1 LPRVQYAPEQV
12 VSGWTIVSVTDIR
25 NISVAVPSPS
35 PVRANQRYWC
45 LYAGCPSTGR
55 GATLPVMAS
64 SVPANK
70 LPRRSP
76 WRLRVYST
84 TALLKHVWTS
94 SYEDGVYN
102 RAAELA
108 YFFFLSL
115 FPGMIFIT
123 TLLGFVFK
131 SNAQLTG
138 LLLHYLSTTLPGSAF
153 QLIRTVIEEVTRSSG
168 SGKLTFGIL
177 AALWTANSGMNAL
190 EDALNAVYKVKESRP
205 LWKTYGIALIL
216 TVLASLLI
224 IAALTVFLYGGALV
238 QVVSN
243 TVGLKPIFYWSW
255 KIAQWP
261 IALFFVSLVAS
272 MVYYAAPNLK
282 QRRWQWLSPGAFFA
296 TLGWIAASGLLRLY
310 FHFFT
315 NYAKTYGSLGAVMVL
330 LTWLYVTGTMLL
342 LGAEVNMVIETAAVR
357 ANAIPP
363 EDRPPATAS
372 RAEPHG

>member
-1 LPRVQYAPEQV
+1 
-12 VSGWTIVSVTDIR
+12 
-25 NISVAVPSPS
+25 
-35 PVRANQRYWC
+35 
-45 LYAGCPSTGR
+45 
-55 GATLPVMAS
+55 
-64 SVPANK
+64 
-70 LPRRSP
+70 
-76 WRLRVYST
+76 
-84 TALLKHVWTS
+84 
-94 SYEDGVYN
+94 
-102 RAAELA
+102 
-108 YFFFLSL
+108 
-115 FPGMIFIT
+115 MIFIT

-131 SNAQLTG
+131 SNGQLTG

-153 QLIRTVIEEVTRSSG
+153 QLIRTVITEVTRSSG

-243 TVGLKPIFYWSW
+243 TVGLRPAFYWSW
-255 KIAQWP
+255 KVAQWP

-272 MVYYAAPNLK
+272 MVYYAAPNVK
-282 QRRWQWLSPGAFFA
+282 QRRWQWLSPGALFA
-296 TLGWIAASGLLRLY
+296 TLGWVAASGLLRLY

-357 ANAIPP
+357 ANAVPP
-363 EDRPPATAS
+363 EDRPTPTTSDPEAQGHAF
-372 RAEPHG
+372 R

>member
-1 LPRVQYAPEQV
+1 
-12 VSGWTIVSVTDIR
+12 
-25 NISVAVPSPS
+25 
-35 PVRANQRYWC
+35 
-45 LYAGCPSTGR
+45 
-55 GATLPVMAS
+55 MAS

-70 LPRRSP
+70 LPRKSP
-76 WRLRVYST
+76 WRLRVSSIET
-84 TALLKHVWTS
+84 LLKHVWTS

-153 QLIRTVIEEVTRSSG
+153 QLIRTVIAEITRSSG

-190 EDALNAVYKVKESRP
+190 EDALNAVYRVKESRP

-224 IAALTVFLYGGALV
+224 IAALMVFLYGGSLV
-238 QVVSN
+238 QVVSD
-243 TVGLKPIFYWSW
+243 TVGLKPVFYWSW

-272 MVYYAAPNLK
+272 MV
-282 QRRWQWLSPGAFFA
+282 
-296 TLGWIAASGLLRLY
+296 
-310 FHFFT
+310 
-315 NYAKTYGSLGAVMVL
+315 
-330 LTWLYVTGTMLL
+330 
-342 LGAEVNMVIETAAVR
+342 
-357 ANAIPP
+357 
-363 EDRPPATAS
+363 
-372 RAEPHG
+372 

>member
-1 LPRVQYAPEQV
+1 MQ
-12 VSGWTIVSVTDIR
+12 
-25 NISVAVPSPS
+25 
-35 PVRANQRYWC
+35 
-45 LYAGCPSTGR
+45 
-55 GATLPVMAS
+55 S
-64 SVPANK
+64 SVPANA
-70 LPRRSP
+70 LPQKSP
-76 WRLRVYST
+76 WRLHVSSVTTLLRRVW
-84 TALLKHVWTS
+84 AS

-115 FPGMIFIT
+115 FPGVIFIT

-131 SNAQLTG
+131 SNTQLTV
-138 LLLHYLSTTLPGSAF
+138 LLLQYLSTTLPGTAF
-153 QLIRTVIEEVTRSSG
+153 ELIRTVITEVTRSSG

-205 LWKTYGIALIL
+205 LWKTYGIALSL
-216 TVLASLLI
+216 TVAASLLI

-238 QVVSN
+238 QKVSD
-243 TVGLKPIFYWSW
+243 TVGLKPVFYWTW

-272 MVYYAAPNLK
+272 MVYYAAPNVK
-282 QRRWQWLSPGAFFA
+282 QRCWQWLSPGALFA

-315 NYAKTYGSLGAVMVL
+315 SYAKTYGSLGAVMVL
-330 LTWLYVTGTMLL
+330 MTWLYVTGTMLL
-342 LGAEVNMVIETAAVR
+342 LGAEVNMILEVYAVR
-357 ANAIPP
+357 AHAVPLEDQKNSSAAGHPP
-363 EDRPPATAS
+363 VR
-372 RAEPHG
+372 

>member
-1 LPRVQYAPEQV
+1 MP
-12 VSGWTIVSVTDIR
+12 
-25 NISVAVPSPS
+25 
-35 PVRANQRYWC
+35 
-45 LYAGCPSTGR
+45 
-55 GATLPVMAS
+55 S
-64 SVPANK
+64 SVPAHE
-70 LPRRSP
+70 LPKKSP
-76 WRLRVYST
+76 WGLHASSAMT
-84 TALLKHVWTS
+84 LLKRVWTS

-115 FPGMIFIT
+115 FPGVIFIT

-131 SNAQLTG
+131 SNTQLTV
-138 LLLHYLSTTLPGSAF
+138 LLLQYLSTTLPGTAF
-153 QLIRTVIEEVTRSSG
+153 ELIRTVITEVTRSSG

-216 TVLASLLI
+216 TVSASLLI

-238 QVVSN
+238 QIVSN
-243 TVGLKPIFYWSW
+243 SVGLKPVFYWTW

-282 QRRWQWLSPGAFFA
+282 QRCWQWLSPGALFA

-315 NYAKTYGSLGAVMVL
+315 SYAKTYGSLGAVMVL

-342 LGAEVNMVIETAAVR
+342 LGAEVNMIIEVAAVR
-357 ANAIPP
+357 AHAV
-363 EDRPPATAS
+363 PPADQGEVS
-372 RAEPHG
+372 SPDDPPIDR

>member
-1 LPRVQYAPEQV
+1 MVYCACECGHALSR
-12 VSGWTIVSVTDIR
+12 S
-25 NISVAVPSPS
+25 
-35 PVRANQRYWC
+35 
-45 LYAGCPSTGR
+45 
-55 GATLPVMAS
+55 
-64 SVPANK
+64 PANA
-70 LPRRSP
+70 LPKKSP
-76 WRLRVYST
+76 WRLHVSSIT
-84 TALLKHVWTS
+84 SLLKRVWTS

-115 FPGMIFIT
+115 FPGVIFIT

-131 SNAQLTG
+131 SNTQLTG
-138 LLLHYLSTTLPGSAF
+138 LLLQYLSTTLPGTAF
-153 QLIRTVIEEVTRSSG
+153 ELIRTVIMEVTRSSG
-168 SGKLTFGIL
+168 SGKLSFGIL

-216 TVLASLLI
+216 TVSASLLI

-238 QVVSN
+238 QVVSD
-243 TVGLKPIFYWSW
+243 TVGLRPVFYWTW

-282 QRRWQWLSPGAFFA
+282 QRCWQWLSPGALFA

-315 NYAKTYGSLGAVMVL
+315 SYAKTYGSLGAVMVL

-342 LGAEVNMVIETAAVR
+342 LGAEVNMVIEVAAAR
-357 ANAIPP
+357 AHAVPT
-363 EDRPPATAS
+363 EA
-372 RAEPHG
+372 

>member
-1 LPRVQYAPEQV
+1 
-12 VSGWTIVSVTDIR
+12 
-25 NISVAVPSPS
+25 
-35 PVRANQRYWC
+35 
-45 LYAGCPSTGR
+45 
-55 GATLPVMAS
+55 MS
-64 SVPANK
+64 SAVPANK
-70 LPRRSP
+70 LPRKSP
-76 WRLRVYST
+76 WRLRFSST
-84 TALLKHVWTS
+84 TTLLKHVWTS

-131 SNAQLTG
+131 SNTQLMA

-153 QLIRTVIEEVTRSSG
+153 QLIRTVIAEVTRSSG

-243 TVGLKPIFYWSW
+243 TVGLKPAFYWSW
-255 KIAQWP
+255 KVAQWP

-272 MVYYAAPNLK
+272 MVYYAAPNVK

-310 FHFFT
+310 FHFIT

-342 LGAEVNMVIETAAVR
+342 LGAEVNMVVESEAVR
-357 ANAIPP
+357 AGAVPP
-363 EDRPPATAS
+363 EDQSPAMIRDAGS
-372 RAEPHG
+372 D

>member
-1 LPRVQYAPEQV
+1 
-12 VSGWTIVSVTDIR
+12 
-25 NISVAVPSPS
+25 
-35 PVRANQRYWC
+35 
-45 LYAGCPSTGR
+45 
-55 GATLPVMAS
+55 MAS

-70 LPRRSP
+70 LPRKSP
-76 WRLRVYST
+76 WRLRVSSAT
-84 TALLKHVWTS
+84 TLLKHVWIS
-94 SYEDGVYN
+94 AYEDGVYN

-115 FPGMIFIT
+115 FPGIIFIT

-153 QLIRTVIEEVTRSSG
+153 QLIRTVITEVTRSTG

-238 QVVSN
+238 QLVSN
-243 TVGLKPIFYWSW
+243 TVGLRPAFYWSW
-255 KIAQWP
+255 KVAQWP

-272 MVYYAAPNLK
+272 MVYYAAPNVK
-282 QRRWQWLSPGAFFA
+282 QRRWQWLSPGALFA
-296 TLGWIAASGLLRLY
+296 TLGWVAASGLLRLY

-357 ANAIPP
+357 ANAVPP
-363 EDRPPATAS
+363 EDRPTPATSDAEAQGQPS
-372 RAEPHG
+372 R

>member
-1 LPRVQYAPEQV
+1 M
-12 VSGWTIVSVTDIR
+12 
-25 NISVAVPSPS
+25 
-35 PVRANQRYWC
+35 
-45 LYAGCPSTGR
+45 
-55 GATLPVMAS
+55 MAS

-70 LPRRSP
+70 LPRKSP
-76 WRLRVYST
+76 WRLRVSST
-84 TALLKHVWTS
+84 ATLLKHVWTS

-108 YFFFLSL
+108 CFFFLSL

-138 LLLHYLSTTLPGSAF
+138 LLLRYLSTTLPGSAF
-153 QLIRTVIEEVTRSSG
+153 QLIRTVITEVTRSSG

-238 QVVSN
+238 QEVSN
-243 TVGLKPIFYWSW
+243 TVGLRPAFYWSW
-255 KIAQWP
+255 KVAQWP

-272 MVYYAAPNLK
+272 MVYYAAPNVK
-282 QRRWQWLSPGAFFA
+282 QRRWQWLSPGALFA
-296 TLGWIAASGLLRLY
+296 TLGWVAASGLLRLY

-342 LGAEVNMVIETAAVR
+342 LGAEVNMVIEVAAVR
-357 ANAIPP
+357 ANAVPP
-363 EDRPPATAS
+363 DDRPSATRSPAESPDQPST
-372 RAEPHG
+372 

>member
-1 LPRVQYAPEQV
+1 MP
-12 VSGWTIVSVTDIR
+12 
-25 NISVAVPSPS
+25 
-35 PVRANQRYWC
+35 
-45 LYAGCPSTGR
+45 
-55 GATLPVMAS
+55 S
-64 SVPANK
+64 SVPAHE
-70 LPRRSP
+70 LPKKSP
-76 WRLRVYST
+76 WGLHASSAMT
-84 TALLKHVWTS
+84 LLKRVWTS

-115 FPGMIFIT
+115 FPGVIFIT

-131 SNAQLTG
+131 SNTQLTV
-138 LLLHYLSTTLPGSAF
+138 LLLQYLSTTLPGTAF
-153 QLIRTVIEEVTRSSG
+153 ELIRTVITEVTRASG

-216 TVLASLLI
+216 TVSASLLI

-238 QVVSN
+238 QIVSN
-243 TVGLKPIFYWSW
+243 SVGLKPVFYWTW

-282 QRRWQWLSPGAFFA
+282 QRCWQWLSPGALFA

-315 NYAKTYGSLGAVMVL
+315 SYAKTYGSLGAVMVL

-342 LGAEVNMVIETAAVR
+342 LGAEVNMIIEVAAVR
-357 ANAIPP
+357 AHAV
-363 EDRPPATAS
+363 PPADQGEVS
-372 RAEPHG
+372 SHDDPSNR

>member
-1 LPRVQYAPEQV
+1 VGKAAELEDA
-12 VSGWTIVSVTDIR
+12 
-25 NISVAVPSPS
+25 AMPS
-35 PVRANQRYWC
+35 PV
-45 LYAGCPSTGR
+45 
-55 GATLPVMAS
+55 
-64 SVPANK
+64 PANA
-70 LPRRSP
+70 LPRKSP
-76 WRLRVYST
+76 WRLHVSSAT
-84 TALLKHVWTS
+84 TFVKRVWTS

-115 FPGMIFIT
+115 FPGVIFMT

-131 SNAQLTG
+131 SNTQLTV

-153 QLIRTVIEEVTRSSG
+153 ALIRQVIIEITRSSG

-190 EDALNAVYKVKESRP
+190 EDALNAVYKVKESRA

-216 TVLASLLI
+216 TVSASLLI
-224 IAALTVFLYGGALV
+224 IAALTVFLYGDVLV
-238 QVVSN
+238 QLVSN
-243 TVGLKPIFYWSW
+243 TVGLKPAFYWTW

-282 QRRWQWLSPGAFFA
+282 QRCWQWLSPGALFA

-315 NYAKTYGSLGAVMVL
+315 SYAKTYGSLGAVMVL
-330 LTWLYVTGTMLL
+330 LTWLYVTGIMLL
-342 LGAEVNMVIETAAVR
+342 LGAEVNMVMEVAAVR
-357 ANAIPP
+357 AHAVPP
-363 EDRPPATAS
+363 ET
-372 RAEPHG
+372 

>member
-1 LPRVQYAPEQV
+1 M
-12 VSGWTIVSVTDIR
+12 
-25 NISVAVPSPS
+25 
-35 PVRANQRYWC
+35 
-45 LYAGCPSTGR
+45 
-55 GATLPVMAS
+55 MAS

-70 LPRRSP
+70 LPRKSP
-76 WRLRVYST
+76 WRLRVSST
-84 TALLKHVWTS
+84 ATLLKHVWTS

-123 TLLGFVFK
+123 TVLGFVFK

-138 LLLHYLSTTLPGSAF
+138 LLLRYLSTTLPGSAF
-153 QLIRTVIEEVTRSSG
+153 QLIRTVITEVTRSSG

-238 QVVSN
+238 QDVSN
-243 TVGLKPIFYWSW
+243 TVGLRPAFYWSW
-255 KIAQWP
+255 KVAQWP

-272 MVYYAAPNLK
+272 MVYYAAPNVK
-282 QRRWQWLSPGAFFA
+282 QRRWQWLSPGALFA
-296 TLGWIAASGLLRLY
+296 TLGWVAASGLLRLY

-342 LGAEVNMVIETAAVR
+342 LGAEVNMVIEVAAVR
-357 ANAIPP
+357 ANAVPP
-363 EDRPPATAS
+363 EDRPTPATSDGEARGEPS
-372 RAEPHG
+372 R

>member
-1 LPRVQYAPEQV
+1 
-12 VSGWTIVSVTDIR
+12 
-25 NISVAVPSPS
+25 
-35 PVRANQRYWC
+35 
-45 LYAGCPSTGR
+45 
-55 GATLPVMAS
+55 MAS

-70 LPRRSP
+70 LPRKSP
-76 WRLRVYST
+76 WRLRVSSART
-84 TALLKHVWTS
+84 LLKHVWIS

-153 QLIRTVIEEVTRSSG
+153 QLIRTVITEVTRSSG
-168 SGKLTFGIL
+168 SDKLTFGIL

-190 EDALNAVYKVKESRP
+190 EDALNALYKVKESRP

-224 IAALTVFLYGGALV
+224 IAALTVFLYGDALV

-243 TVGLKPIFYWSW
+243 TVGLRPAFYWSW
-255 KIAQWP
+255 KVAQWP

-272 MVYYAAPNLK
+272 MVYYAAPNVK
-282 QRRWQWLSPGAFFA
+282 QRRWQWLSPGALFA
-296 TLGWIAASGLLRLY
+296 TLGWVAASGLLRLY

-357 ANAIPP
+357 ANAVPP
-363 EDRPPATAS
+363 EDRPTPTTSDPEAQGHAF
-372 RAEPHG
+372 R